1 MVVLSYTV
9 SKPKYITLGI
19 SISHHENPKSNMCE
33 LLLQV
38 QWT

>member
-1 MVVLSYTV
+1 MMVLSYTV
-9 SKPKYITLGI
+9 FNPKYVTLGI
-19 SISHHENPKSNMCE
+19 SISPHENPKSSMCE